1 MKIFIVSNADQAER
15 AAAKLVIDRLKA
27 KPDLVLGCATGRT
40 MEGVYDELV
49 RRAQLEALDFSRVST
64 FNLDEYVGLD
74 SGDERSYHH
83 YMNEKFFSRVNIAL
97 SNTHVPD
104 GTATDLAAEAA
115 SFEARI
121 RAAGGIDLQLL
132 GLGSTGH
139 IGFNEPLSSL
149 RSRTRQVTLAPLT
162 REQNAGMF
170 GGDADKVPPT
180 SLTMGVETILETREV
195 LMVVTGEH
203 KAEILARAT
212 EGPVSAMVSATALQ
226 FHPNCR
232 VIADEA
238 AAAQLTGA
246 EYYRAAFR
254 LD

>member
-1 MKIFIVSNADQAER
+1 MEIFIVPTAER
-15 AAAKLVIDRLKA
+15 AESAAAELVAERLRV
-27 KPDLVLGCATGRT
+27 KPNLVLGCATGRT

-49 RRAQLEALDFSRVST
+49 RRAQSEALDFSHVTT

-74 SGDERSYHH
+74 ANDERSYHY
-83 YMNEKFFSRVNIAL
+83 YMNEKFFSRVNI
-97 SNTHVPD
+97 SPTNTHVPD
-104 GTATDLAAEAA
+104 GTAADLAAESA

-121 RAAGGIDLQLL
+121 HGVGGIDLQLL

-149 RSRTRQVTLAPLT
+149 RSRTRQVTLAPKT

-170 GGDADKVPPT
+170 EGDADQVPPT
-180 SLTMGVETILETREV
+180 SLTMGVETILEAREV
-195 LMVVTGEH
+195 VMVVTGDH

-226 FHPNCR
+226 FHPNCL
-232 VIADEA
+232 VIVDEA

-246 EYYRAAFR
+246 DYYRAAFQ

>member
-1 MKIFIVSNADQAER
+1 MKIFIVPTAEAAEL
-15 AAAKLVIDRLKA
+15 AAASLVIDRLKA
-27 KPDLVLGCATGRT
+27 KPNLVLGCATGRT

-49 RRAQLEALDFSRVST
+49 RRSQLESLDFSRVST

-74 SGDERSYHH
+74 ASDERSYHH
-83 YMNEKFFSRVNIAL
+83 YMHEKLFSRVNIQA
-97 SNTHVPD
+97 SNTHLPN
-104 GTATDLAAEAA
+104 GTAADPAAEAA

-121 RAAGGIDLQLL
+121 SAVGGIDLQLL
-132 GLGSTGH
+132 GLGNTGH

-149 RSRTRQVTLAPLT
+149 RSRTRQVALTPQT
-162 REQNAGMF
+162 REQNSGMF
-170 GGDADKVPPT
+170 GGDADKVPAT
-180 SLTMGVETILETREV
+180 SLTMGVETILEAREV
-195 LMVVTGEH
+195 LLVVTGEH
-203 KAEILARAT
+203 KAAILARAT

-238 AAAQLTGA
+238 AAAQLTGSD
-246 EYYRAAFR
+246 YCRAAFQ